1 MLRRNIIF
9 SLILAAG
16 GLLASTSEVLAQ
28 PVPNIGGACTSLDSG
43 NTGVCQY
50 NCSGYSIAETPD
62 ATCAGASCCV
72 DYGPPAPTV
81 LTFTVPSPC
90 SIPVGAST
98 CSITVVWRVGNPI
111 SPSVRHGAIVFSTAA
126 SGTASRTLS
135 FGTNFF
141 ELTDSGV
148 SLRSAIAQG
157 ICATGSTWNGSVC
170 AASSG
175 TGGPGTGTGGPGT
188 GTGGPG
194 PGTGTG
200 GPGPGSGTGSG
211 SSVAGAPVGFLNPL
225 IWNDLPTLLTA
236 VLTSLQSFIVIL
248 AIIMIVIGG
257 FMYIMSAG
265 DDGRMTTG
273 KHIVLGALVGLALG
287 IAAPAFLRQIADI
300 LGWSAATLPPGVG
313 TSLTL
318 IEIAT
323 NVLNFLLSVVGIVAL
338 IMLVVGA
345 FMYLTAAGDESR
357 IDTGKSIVKYSII
370 GITVALV
377 ALVLVRQVAGFF

>member
-1 MLRRNIIF
+1 M
-9 SLILAAG
+9 
-16 GLLASTSEVLAQ
+16 
-28 PVPNIGGACTSLDSG
+28 
-43 NTGVCQY
+43 
-50 NCSGYSIAETPD
+50 
-62 ATCAGASCCV
+62 
-72 DYGPPAPTV
+72 
-81 LTFTVPSPC
+81 
-90 SIPVGAST
+90 
-98 CSITVVWRVGNPI
+98 
-111 SPSVRHGAIVFSTAA
+111 
-126 SGTASRTLS
+126 
-135 FGTNFF
+135 
-141 ELTDSGV
+141 
-148 SLRSAIAQG
+148 
-157 ICATGSTWNGSVC
+157 
-170 AASSG
+170 
-175 TGGPGTGTGGPGT
+175 
-188 GTGGPG
+188 
-194 PGTGTG
+194 
-200 GPGPGSGTGSG
+200 
-211 SSVAGAPVGFLNPL
+211 NPL